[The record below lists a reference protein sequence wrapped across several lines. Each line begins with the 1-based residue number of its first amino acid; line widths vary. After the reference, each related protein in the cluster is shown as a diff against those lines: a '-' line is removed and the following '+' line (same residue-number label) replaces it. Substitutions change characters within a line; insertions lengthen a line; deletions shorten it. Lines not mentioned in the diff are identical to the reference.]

1 MNSPCVTSSSASM
14 PSKHPLRLPPGHL
27 PRPRLHEALLQ
38 GDCRLRLLCSPAGYG
53 KSVLLAECLQQIPEG
68 TRVAYLD
75 LRGET
80 LSPNDFTRRLTE
92 SLGCETSDFATLRQL
107 LACEQQPLWL
117 VLDDYSRFPAV
128 ELDRLLNELIQS
140 ASRQVQWWISSR
152 RRPQLQL
159 ARMLLDGDL
168 FELGSNELA
177 FTAAETAQLLQH
189 ADQGASWSA
198 AQDLQQEMRG
208 WCAGTLLRMLGLKAG
223 TQQAAELYRSL
234 LQDYLRHELLDALPP
249 EWQQALFTLA
259 HFPRFD
265 LELCEHLL
273 GTGEG
278 GHLLSQLRECGLFIE
293 ALGDDEHAL
302 CILPAIAPLLA
313 AQLPSG
319 MSRTLY
325 RRACQWYMS
334 QDQIRPALEYA
345 LKAEQPEVAA
355 SLMQHYTR
363 DRLLQGRS
371 LALLMQWRSE
381 LPETL
386 LESTPRLVLLNAWAL
401 LLCGRLDES
410 QRLTDNLARF
420 LPQPDARRQRGLL
433 AQWKALAGNL
443 AFHRGQSG
451 QARQLLDEAVPELP
465 KHAWAQR
472 LFCCALQL
480 ELALIEGRL
489 DDAQALNRVAIKEAR
504 EHASPAMEA
513 VFALGHVKLLE
524 LRGELLRAETLL
536 KRVYSELSVAW
547 GAEASPMRG
556 RVQLRRAAL
565 LLQQGRYEAAE
576 EAYLAGLQESQACSD
591 AAAFWAF
598 LGLAELDALQED
610 LPRAFTRIADAERM
624 MQYRHISVP
633 MYQGLLVRAK
643 ARLWLHQG
651 RSSHAEKAL
660 LALPPEAFEMSPY
673 GAPDLHLRLRLLLAQ
688 ARLANGVVS
697 EPLAQLETML
707 EQATVEGRRPLACE
721 IGFSLAEGLYA
732 DNRQARARQ
741 ALLEALAL
749 SRQMGLASVE
759 RAFALRNP
767 AMMRWS
773 GESAGADNNVSASL
787 LSRRELEVL
796 RLIVRGHSNQQIAES
811 LFISLHTV
819 KTHAQRIN
827 FKLGVERRT
836 QAIARAKELGLAN

>member
-1 MNSPCVTSSSASM
+1 M
-14 PSKHPLRLPPGHL
+14 PSRHPLRLPPGHL

-53 KSVLLAECLQQIPEG
+53 KSVLLAECLQHLPEG
-68 TRVAYLD
+68 TRLAYLD

-80 LSPNDFTRRLTE
+80 LSPSDFTRRLAAA
-92 SLGCETSDFATLRQL
+92 LGSDTSELAPLRQL
-107 LACEQQPLWL
+107 LAQERQPLWL

-128 ELDRLLNELIQS
+128 ELDRLLNELVQ
-140 ASRQVQWWISSR
+140 AGSRQVQWWIASR

-168 FELGSNELA
+168 FELGNSELA
-177 FTAAETAQLLQH
+177 FSTTETAELLQR
-189 ADQGASWSA
+189 AGQGASWSA
-198 AQDLQQEMRG
+198 AQALHQEMRG

-223 TQQAAELYRSL
+223 PQQAAELYRSL
-234 LQDYLRHELLDALPP
+234 LQDYLRHELLDALPSD
-249 EWQQALFTLA
+249 WQQALFTLA
-259 HFPRFD
+259 HFPHFD
-265 LELCEHLL
+265 LPLCEQLF

-278 GHLLSQLRECGLFIE
+278 GRLLAQLRECGLFIE
-293 ALGDDEHAL
+293 APGNDERTL
-302 CILPAIAPLLA
+302 CILPAVAPGLA
-313 AQLPSG
+313 AQLPTN
-319 MSRTLY
+319 MTRTLY

-345 LKAEQPEVAA
+345 LKADQPEVAA

-371 LALLMQWRSE
+371 LALLMQWRAE
-381 LPETL
+381 LPDSL

-401 LLCGRLDES
+401 LLCGRLEES
-410 QRLTDNLARF
+410 QQLTDNLARF
-420 LPQPDARRQRGLL
+420 LPQPDRRRQQGLL

-443 AFHRGQSG
+443 AFHRGQLT
-451 QARQLLDEAVPELP
+451 AAAVLLQEAIAELP
-465 KHAWAQR
+465 KGAWAQR
-472 LFCCALQL
+472 LFCSTLQI
-480 ELALIEGRL
+480 ELALIDGRL
-489 DDAQALNRVAIKEAR
+489 DEAQDLNRDAIREAR
-504 EHASPAMEA
+504 EHASLAMES

-536 KRVYSELSVAW
+536 KRLFSELTAAW
-547 GAEASPMRG
+547 GEEASPMRG
-556 RVQLRRAAL
+556 RVQLRWAAIL
-565 LLQQGRYEAAE
+565 MQQGRFDESEAS
-576 EAYLAGLQESQACSD
+576 YRAGLQECQNCAD
-591 AAAFWAF
+591 PAAFWGF
-598 LGLAELDALQED
+598 LGLAELDALQDD
-610 LPRAFTRIADAERM
+610 LASAFARVADAERV
-624 MQYRHISVP
+624 MQYGRISP
-633 MYQGLLVRAK
+633 TLYQPLLARAK
-643 ARLWLHQG
+643 ARLWLRQG

-660 LALPPEAFEMSPY
+660 LALPAEAFEIAPY
-673 GAPDLHLRLRLLLAQ
+673 GAPDLHLRLRLLLVQ
-688 ARLANGVVS
+688 ARLANGAVGESLV
-697 EPLAQLETML
+697 ELEAML
-707 EQATVEGRRPLACE
+707 EQATAQGRRPLACE

-741 ALLEALAL
+741 ALLDALAL
-749 SRQMGLASVE
+749 ARQMGLASVE

-767 AMMRWS
+767 AMMRWA
-773 GESAGADNNVSASL
+773 GESAGGDNSAPASL